1 MSCIKTDLIQKYID
15 KAASEKEIDT
25 VGKHLVVC
33 RECTTRLNELQH
45 RADEVKKAL
54 NILVSDEV
62 AIPGF
67 IAPMGISKTL
77 ETTKTKR
84 YVLSLFAASVL
95 ICVVVAVIFNLKT
108 LTQQQ
113 IVVVHTVAREINANQ
128 TVTKQQM
135 VINII
140 DANGKVTTSP

>member
-25 VGKHLVVC
+25 VGKHMAVC

-45 RADEVKKAL
+45 CADEVKKAL
-54 NILVSDEV
+54 NILVCDEV
-62 AIPGF
+62 TIPVF
-67 IAPMGISKTL
+67 IAPTGISKTL

-108 LTQQQ
+108 RTQQQ
-113 IVVVHTVAREINANQ
+113 VVVVHTVAREINANQ